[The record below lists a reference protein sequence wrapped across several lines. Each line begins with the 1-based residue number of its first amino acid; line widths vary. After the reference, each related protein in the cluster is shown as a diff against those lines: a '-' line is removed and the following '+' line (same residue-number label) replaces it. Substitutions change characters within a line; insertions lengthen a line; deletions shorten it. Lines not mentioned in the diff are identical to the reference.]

1 MHTRYLSLS
10 QAYADRIRKTM
21 MDDHGHQ
28 VETSTAGPTGF
39 GPCRCCLKQ
48 FNPGE
53 KRLLLSYAPVGA
65 DHAYNEIGPIFIHED
80 CIEYQ
85 QTELFPPE
93 VKNGRLPI
101 RLVLRCYNKEKRLVT
116 SRFVK
121 DNNEVENAITSL
133 LADPSIEFIHIRNAT
148 DQCYIA
154 EARKNQGTGS

>member
-1 MHTRYLSLS
+1 MQTRYISLT
-10 QAYADRIRKTM
+10 QAYADKIRKTM
-21 MDDHGHQ
+21 MDDHGHR
-28 VETSTAGPTGF
+28 VETSIAGPTGF

-80 CIEYQ
+80 CSAYQ
-85 QTELFPPE
+85 ETQSFPSE

-101 RLVLRCYNKEKRLVT
+101 HLVLRCYNKDRRIVI
-116 SRFVK
+116 SRFIK
-121 DNNEVENAITSL
+121 DNNDIENAIITL
-133 LADPSIEFIHIRNAT
+133 FTDPTIEFIHIRNAT

-154 EARKNQGTGS
+154 EARRDQGTGS